1 MNAGASHPRLRL
13 VGLEVT
19 DEMANWQRRQQAK
32 NDVVKENRLSAHGSL
47 TPDDP
52 ALKLA
57 AQVRNQ
63 LQGPVLS
70 PERRERVLKI
80 ANKLGMRPFEAS
92 LIIAIE
98 QDRARTPG
106 PGTAPAPGTSSG
118 KSAPALAPLSAAPS
132 PESIAARTAHITEHI
147 GTEAPMMAARWLL
160 AAASAVLLAAILIRL
175 IA

>member
-13 VGLEVT
+13 VGLEIT

-57 AQVRNQ
+57 AQVRTQ

-106 PGTAPAPGTSSG
+106 TAPG
-118 KSAPALAPLSAAPS
+118 KNAGAASAPSPLPAAPS

-147 GTEAPMMAARWLL
+147 GAEAPIMAARWLL

>member
-13 VGLEVT
+13 VGLEIT
-19 DEMANWQRRQQAK
+19 DEMAQWQLRQQAK
-32 NDVVKENRLSAHGSL
+32 NDVVKENRLSAHGTL

-57 AQVRNQ
+57 AQVRTQ

-70 PERRERVLKI
+70 PDRRERLLKI

-106 PGTAPAPGTSSG
+106 PGKAAGAA
-118 KSAPALAPLSAAPS
+118 SAPSPLPAAPS

-147 GTEAPMMAARWLL
+147 GAEAPIMAARWLL

>member
-1 MNAGASHPRLRL
+1 
-13 VGLEVT
+13 
-19 DEMANWQRRQQAK
+19 
-32 NDVVKENRLSAHGSL
+32 
-47 TPDDP
+47 
-52 ALKLA
+52 
-57 AQVRNQ
+57 
-63 LQGPVLS
+63 VLS

-106 PGTAPAPGTSSG
+106 TAPG
-118 KSAPALAPLSAAPS
+118 KNAGAASAPSPLPAAPS

-147 GTEAPMMAARWLL
+147 GAEAPMMAARWLL

>member
-57 AQVRNQ
+57 AQVRTQ

-70 PERRERVLKI
+70 PERRERILKI

-106 PGTAPAPGTSSG
+106 PGTSPGKAVG
-118 KSAPALAPLSAAPS
+118 AASAPSPLPAAPS

-147 GTEAPMMAARWLL
+147 GAEAPIMAARWLL